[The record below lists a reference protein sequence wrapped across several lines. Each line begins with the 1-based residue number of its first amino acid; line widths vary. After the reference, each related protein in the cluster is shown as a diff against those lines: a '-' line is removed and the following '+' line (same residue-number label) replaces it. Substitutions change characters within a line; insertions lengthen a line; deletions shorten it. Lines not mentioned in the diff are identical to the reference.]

1 MPTTT
6 TTTRARSVVAPRR
19 AIARVA
25 LVLLLTFL
33 LAPIAAVAAAKK
45 PPPARGVKSDVK
57 YVKCAVCQEVAKTLH
72 RVAAKVR
79 EDKGKKLTEADV
91 LEKVEKVC
99 DPDAEEGEWL
109 ITHDLVERGKRLD
122 MKHMGGKFGECGA
135 ECKTMQM
142 ACERI
147 VSDRDTDVAEM
158 LFTDGASLARAGIQA
173 KLCNDANEKAY
184 SACRKPAPALPKTR
198 PKGPAFKEKDKKDVE
213 MARLMK
219 SMKGM
224 GMGGME
230 MFSRDNM
237 PGMGG
242 GDDDDDGL
250 GDDPADALGGYP
262 GMSDLASG
270 DGGAGA
276 PAGEKGEGGVSGA
289 WGRMKASAGDAA
301 AAAKRA
307 WRGLFP
313 AKKDASASA
322 ASDSDGATGDDS
334 EGEL

>member
-158 LFTDGASLARAGIQA
+158 LFTDGASLARAGIQPSCA
-173 KLCNDANEKAY
+173 TTRTKKRTPRAVSPRPRCPRRD
-184 SACRKPAPALPKTR
+184 RRAPRLRRRTR
-198 PKGPAFKEKDKKDVE
+198 
-213 MARLMK
+213 RT
-219 SMKGM
+219 
-224 GMGGME
+224 
-230 MFSRDNM
+230 SRWR
-237 PGMGG
+237 
-242 GDDDDDGL
+242 
-250 GDDPADALGGYP
+250 
-262 GMSDLASG
+262 AS
-270 DGGAGA
+270 
-276 PAGEKGEGGVSGA
+276 
-289 WGRMKASAGDAA
+289 
-301 AAAKRA
+301 
-307 WRGLFP
+307 
-313 AKKDASASA
+313 
-322 ASDSDGATGDDS
+322 
-334 EGEL
+334 

>member
-1 MPTTT
+1 MGTTLRPSQSEASKQLIATFDLNPPRRRRRPTLAR
-6 TTTRARSVVAPRR
+6 RARSAPADRSIERSSSRLPRHRTDADDDDDARALRRPRR
-19 AIARVA
+19 AARIARVA

-224 GMGGME
+224 GNG
-230 MFSRDNM
+230 RH
-237 PGMGG
+237 
-242 GDDDDDGL
+242 GDV
-250 GDDPADALGGYP
+250 
-262 GMSDLASG
+262 LA
-270 DGGAGA
+270 
-276 PAGEKGEGGVSGA
+276 
-289 WGRMKASAGDAA
+289 R
-301 AAAKRA
+301 
-307 WRGLFP
+307 
-313 AKKDASASA
+313 
-322 ASDSDGATGDDS
+322 
-334 EGEL
+334 